1 MKRKDCSF
9 TSGTVDVIRCSITGK
24 EHATDFK
31 CDCEPVRIKR
41 EKEARIKSDG
51 NKATNAIKAL
61 REKLFGPQLD
71 LKYVYDTLTKVS
83 IKVDSPELCEVIDY
97 IVEFL

>member
-1 MKRKDCSF
+1 MKCKDCNF
-9 TSGTVDVIRCSITGK
+9 TSGTDDTIRCSITGK
-24 EHATDFK
+24 EHALDFK
-31 CDCEPVRIKR
+31 CDCEPIRIRR

-51 NKATNAIKAL
+51 ITATNAIKAL

-71 LKYVYDTLTKVS
+71 LQYVYDTLTKVS
-83 IKVDSPELCEVIDY
+83 IKVVSPELCEVIDY